1 MTRLRELQATT
12 RRRYAKA
19 FKADIVAQC
28 QMAGASVARIARSHD
43 LNANMVH
50 RWIRELTG
58 QMPIVPDNPSTTPA
72 FVALP
77 LPTAASAASGAPIEI
92 KMPHASGT
100 IVVHCPAEQASACAF
115 LLKEWLA

>member
-50 RWIRELTG
+50 RWIRELTV
-58 QMPIVPDNPSTTPA
+58 QMPIVSNNPS
-72 FVALP
+72 VNNN
-77 LPTAASAASGAPIEI
+77 PILRHYC
-92 KMPHASGT
+92 KRAHADCEGWC
-100 IVVHCPAEQASACAF
+100 V
-115 LLKEWLA
+115 